1 MDFINVLIDQLLD
14 NVGDLWFAAL
24 AGQFLVMICESA
36 KPKPIEGQGRAEPRG
51 LALLV
56 MILSLVTPLLLLL
69 HAVAVGAGAPIAA
82 IIVVGVAIV
91 SAGLT
96 GVVIG
101 MAAPPVGRT
110 LNRAS
115 PFLAIAV
122 FALTIYVTW
131 RSAFGLINMFVAGSA
146 AS

>member
-1 MDFINVLIDQLLD
+1 MDFISALIDQLLD

-24 AGQFLVMICESA
+24 VGQLLVMICESA
-36 KPKPIEGQGRAEPRG
+36 RPKPEAGESRAEPRG
-51 LALLV
+51 FALLV
-56 MILSLVTPLLLLL
+56 MILSLVTPLLLML
-69 HAVAVGAGAPIAA
+69 HAVAAGAGAPIAA
-82 IIVVGVAIV
+82 VALIGGAIV
-91 SAGLT
+91 LAGVIGLI
-96 GVVIG
+96 IG

-122 FALTIYVTW
+122 FALTLYVTW
-131 RSAFGLINMFVAGSA
+131 RSAFGIINMFVTGSA